1 MILNPIKYWKL
12 KRLCREHARKYNMQ
26 YEFDLA
32 CGMFGDPIEAL
43 EEWDL
48 LNDEIIMKIQAEY
61 NSLIDIELPPPRRE
75 DCTTISIDSIGV
87 TIRIRERAAAPPPKR
102 KVSSFP
108 VFIVNSSQAETVVK
122 RLHGLIDGKP
132 PKTCALTILA
142 AISAGL
148 LTQPTYSALRDE
160 FPEIGART
168 NYSYY
173 LGRTDNYTK
182 DIEAISKSL

>member
-1 MILNPIKYWKL
+1 M
-12 KRLCREHARKYNMQ
+12 
-26 YEFDLA
+26 
-32 CGMFGDPIEAL
+32 
-43 EEWDL
+43 
-48 LNDEIIMKIQAEY
+48 
-61 NSLIDIELPPPRRE
+61 
-75 DCTTISIDSIGV
+75 
-87 TIRIRERAAAPPPKR
+87 TIRIRERAAAPPPKH

-108 VFIVNSSQAETVVK
+108 VFIVDNTRTESVVK
-122 RLHGLIDGKP
+122 HLHELIDGKP

-148 LTQPTYSALRDE
+148 LTQPTYSALHDE

-173 LGRTDNYTK
+173 LGRPDNYTK